1 MTVAQ
6 FLKRCRDK
14 GNHVGTTSS
23 ILLDLMTLL
32 DEFDS
37 EACSTL
43 AGKIRSQLEELE
55 ESNK

>member
-1 MTVAQ
+1 
-6 FLKRCRDK
+6 
-14 GNHVGTTSS
+14 VGTTSS